1 MDTERRGKLRWKHI
15 LTLAGIGVLVPVLAL
30 GYHYGRDAYDK
41 QQQAEREA
49 RYDDGLEPCGEMD
62 NIYMEFR
69 RRLGVPADFMVA
81 IYPAFEA
88 PDLIAVSRNEVHLLA
103 FRRSDREQGTGWP
116 APSNHL
122 SRKISLPPDLIS
134 EVVQTVSGDMDNARA
149 KPVYGLDGVSYVFFD
164 KAGRCAETWSPQAG
178 TRAHK
183 LTSLAYA
190 LREAARSP
198 EGPEREAAT
207 ERVSAALAAL
217 QD

>member
-15 LTLAGIGVLVPVLAL
+15 LTLAGIGVLVPVLVL
-30 GYHYGRDAYDK
+30 GYRYGRDAYDK

-49 RYDDGLEPCGEMD
+49 RYADGLEPCGEMD
-62 NIYMEFR
+62 NTYMEFR
-69 RRLGVPADFMVA
+69 RRLGVPADIMVA

-88 PDLIAVSRNEVHLLA
+88 PDLIAVSGNEVHLLA

-122 SRKISLPPDLIS
+122 SRKISLPPELIS
-134 EVVQTVSGDMDNARA
+134 EVIRTVSDDMTNARA

-190 LREAARSP
+190 LREAVRSP
-198 EGPEREAAT
+198 VGSEREAAT